1 MSFDIRK
8 YNATVPLL
16 FHATNGHC

>member
-16 FHATNGHC
+16 FFVANGRS